1 MKRVLLTKRELQS
14 LLKKYPDWSVN
25 KRETE
30 LSRTFTFSDYI
41 AGLVFIARIAV
52 HAEMLNHHPDIEFS
66 YGKVKVKL
74 STHSFKG
81 LTKVDAA
88 LLERIDALVQSSA

>member
-14 LLKKYPDWSVN
+14 LLKKYPAWSVN
-25 KRETE
+25 KKETE
-30 LSRTFTFSDYI
+30 LSQTFTCKDYI
-41 AGLVFIARIAV
+41 SGLVFIARIAV

-74 STHSFKG
+74 STHQLKG

-88 LLERIDALVQSSA
+88 LLERVEKLAEHSA